1 MTENVVLAER
11 LISARN
17 DSQETQIVFSEK
29 CGISTKTLSNMEN
42 IIGDP
47 RLSTLQ
53 KIAAYLGCT
62 VSELLDTNAEV

>member
-17 DSQETQIVFSEK
+17 NSQETQIVFSEK

-42 IIGDP
+42 IMGDP

>member
-17 DSQETQIVFSEK
+17 NSQETQIVFSEK
-29 CGISTKTLSNMEN
+29 CGISTKTLSNMEK
-42 IIGDP
+42 IMGDP

>member
-1 MTENVVLAER
+1 MAENVVLAER

-17 DSQETQIVFSEK
+17 NSQETQIVFSEK

-42 IIGDP
+42 IMGDP

>member
-17 DSQETQIVFSEK
+17 NSQETQIVFSEK
-29 CGISTKTLSNMEN
+29 CGISTKTLSNMDN
-42 IIGDP
+42 IMGDP

>member
-17 DSQETQIVFSEK
+17 NSQETQIVFSEK

-42 IIGDP
+42 IMGDP

-62 VSELLDTNAEV
+62 VSELLDNKAEV

>member
-17 DSQETQIVFSEK
+17 NSQETQIVFSEK
-29 CGISTKTLSNMEN
+29 CGFSTKTLSNMEN
-42 IIGDP
+42 IMGDP

-53 KIAAYLGCT
+53 KIAAYPGCT